1 MSYILEAL
9 KKSDAERKRGT
20 VPTIE
25 GSPAHAATQAE
36 RSRTV
41 LPWVVAGTLGVAVVS
56 LAGLVFL
63 RPSIFI
69 AEAPTSQ
76 SMAETPPPVVM
87 MASPAIMPEP
97 ESGPESKPESGPE
110 PKPEFGAKPEP
121 APVTEAAV
129 EAAIAPVVETP
140 TKPEPMAKAPPKP
153 QPQTTPKPER
163 PPITIHRPTPKVAQ
177 DTPPVVVETTAKTTT
192 PVPEPVM
199 MPRKPSVIMAPKTTP
214 APEPKANPL
223 ADAKTFVDQA
233 WSSIDKGLYNQAL
246 RELNQA
252 VEIEPNLADA
262 WFARGWAN
270 EKSGKE
276 LSAIGDYAR
285 AIAAKP
291 DHAFALFSR
300 GYLNL
305 YVGNPQSAVT
315 DFVRTQGVTQD
326 HSLRLYSHLW
336 LYLSRLRSDQDALAR
351 LSEDAAH
358 EDLTAW
364 PGPLVSHFLG
374 QTEEGRVLAAIEN
387 GEAEDSVERRCTG
400 YFFLGIS
407 ALNKGDKKRARSYFE
422 KTLATGAV
430 QFRQYDAAQRELDRL
445 NL

>member
-9 KKSDAERKRGT
+9 KKSDAERKRGA

-25 GSPAHAATQAE
+25 GSPAHAAPQAA
-36 RSRTV
+36 RSHAV

-56 LAGLVFL
+56 LAGLAFL

-69 AEAPTSQ
+69 AEAPTSLG
-76 SMAETPPPVVM
+76 MAETQPPAVAK
-87 MASPAIMPEP
+87 ASPAIMPEP
-97 ESGPESKPESGPE
+97 ESEFGPESGPE
-110 PKPEFGAKPEP
+110 FEANPEP
-121 APVTEAAV
+121 APATKAAV
-129 EAAIAPVVETP
+129 EAAIAPVVEPP

-163 PPITIHRPTPKVAQ
+163 PPITIHRPTPKVVQ

-192 PVPEPVM
+192 PAPEPVV
-199 MPRKPSVIMAPKTTP
+199 MPRKPSMIMAPKTTP
-214 APEPKANPL
+214 APAPKTNPPG
-223 ADAKTFVDQA
+223 DAKTFVDRA

-246 RELNQA
+246 RELSQA

-305 YVGNPQSAVT
+305 YVGNPRSAVT

-326 HSLRLYSHLW
+326 RSLRLYSHLW

-374 QTEEGRVLAAIEN
+374 QTEEGRVLAAIKN
-387 GEAEDSVERRCTG
+387 GEDKDSVERRCTG